1 MTTQKMAMLNL
12 LTDRAEF
19 HLFQSNVHPE
29 FSPFSSFTTFYA
41 LTLKVIFENVSTS
54 PKCPFTSFVPAVIN
68 FYTRE
73 AGWKANSFQPCIQ
86 LCKATSVT

>member
-1 MTTQKMAMLNL
+1 MMDKFVHYLMTTQKMAMLNL

-29 FSPFSSFTTFYA
+29 FSSFTTFYA

-73 AGWKANSFQPCIQ
+73 AGLDFLII
-86 LCKATSVT
+86 